1 MTKEKIQITR
11 YETADEDLNSIIS
24 LHKLISKDSNLNEHL
39 IYFDTNFK
47 FYFKNVIRNISTDYI
62 YIIKI
67 NNVLNGFI
75 HFKIFE
81 NTLFLNNICLSK
93 LCQGKGIGTFFLYN
107 SLKLAFNENLINF
120 ELDVFLS
127 NKRAFKWYQSLGLK
141 INKKAIWMKI
151 SKKKH
156 QLDFENSEDIYFSK
170 DSNGFESIFF
180 EETKIATIINN
191 KTILIHDLIFIN
203 KIPSQSY
210 ILITNQDVTQLS
222 KSHYKWTELETS
234 TRMMGSLKEVLHNLN
249 KLNA

>member
-1 MTKEKIQITR
+1 MTKENIQITR
-11 YETADEDLNSIIS
+11 YETVDEDINSIIS

-47 FYFKNVIRNISTDYI
+47 FYFRNIVTNKTTDEI

-67 NNVLNGFI
+67 NDVLEGFI

-81 NTLFLNNICLSK
+81 NSLFLNNICLSNS
-93 LCQGKGIGTFFLYN
+93 CQGKGIGSFFLKN
-107 SLKLAFNENLINF
+107 SLMLAYKKSLINF
-120 ELDVFLS
+120 ELDVFFS
-127 NKRAFKWYQSLGLK
+127 NNRAFKWYQSLGLK

-156 QLDFENSEDIYFSK
+156 QLDYENSEDIYFSK

-210 ILITNQDVTQLS
+210 ILITNQDTNEHFVTNYNCF
-222 KSHYKWTELETS
+222 KLEVS
-234 TRMMGSLKEVLHNLN
+234 TRMKGSIKEVLNNLN
-249 KLNA
+249 EINA